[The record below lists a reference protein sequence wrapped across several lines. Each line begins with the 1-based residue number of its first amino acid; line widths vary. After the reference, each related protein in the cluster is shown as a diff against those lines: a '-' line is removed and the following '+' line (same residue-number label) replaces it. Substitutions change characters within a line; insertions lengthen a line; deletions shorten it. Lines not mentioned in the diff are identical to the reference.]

1 MVLRVMF
8 RGLMSVMRGVQS
20 MRMRDMSVMPCLLVI
35 AGFVVFGGFAVMV
48 RGGLVVLGSGL
59 VMLGRSLVMLV
70 DLVMAIGLVRS
81 RGHVDLLLLCDGAHS
96 AIEI

>member
-1 MVLRVMF
+1 MVLCVVF
-8 RGLMSVMRGVQS
+8 RGLVPMMGCMQS
-20 MRMRDMSVMPCLLVI
+20 MRVRDVSVVPCLLVI
-35 AGFVVFGGFAVMV
+35 AGFIVPGGFAVMV
-48 RGGLVVLGSGL
+48 RGGLVVPGGGL